1 MKNTEQTN
9 QKRIYPSQQLVCV
22 LPPTVLKTF
31 MYLLGWQ
38 SQNPIKV
45 FVKQIAKAT
54 NLNETEVEFA
64 IQTLI
69 DVHLI
74 EIKMVDQQYCAILNA
89 EQAQKFYSVPMSKIM
104 ESDGIRISETI
115 NWNKTEKK
123 DSSKDIVDMSE
134 QEIKTLI
141 LRLQAQLHE
150 HELSKKYI
158 VSNETNDDQ
167 LPW

>member
-1 MKNTEQTN
+1 MKNETN
-9 QKRIYPSQQLVCV
+9 QKRIYPSQQLVCA

-54 NLNETEVEFA
+54 NLNETEVELA

-89 EQAQKFYSVPMSKIM
+89 EQAQKFYSVPMHKIM

-115 NWNKTEKK
+115 TWNKAEKK
-123 DSSKDIVDMSE
+123 DSSKDIADMSVSE
-134 QEIKTLI
+134 MKSL
-141 LRLQAQLHE
+141 LLNLQARLNE
-150 HELSKKYI
+150 HEQSQKYI
-158 VSNETNDDQ
+158 VNNSNDDLND

>member
-9 QKRIYPSQQLVCV
+9 QKRIYPSQQLVCA

-115 NWNKTEKK
+115 TWNKTEKK
-123 DSSKDIVDMSE
+123 DSSKDIADMSE
-134 QEIKTLI
+134 KEIKTLI

-150 HELSKKYI
+150 AEETKKY
-158 VSNETNDDQ
+158 VVNNNEPDDG